1 MTQFASPVLH
11 SLLDTDAYKLHMQQA
26 VFHHYYDV
34 HVAAEFRC
42 RGDDLLGIYADAIR
56 EQVQAMQHLRLQ
68 DDEYQWLS
76 ALPFFKA
83 DYLNWLREF
92 RFNPE
97 QVTVS
102 NDNGKLD
109 IRLSGPWREV
119 ILWEVPLLAVISE
132 MVHRYRSPQ
141 ADVAQALDTL
151 ESKLVDFSALTA
163 GLDMSRFH
171 LMDFGTRRRFSR
183 EVQETIV
190 KRLQQESWFV
200 GTSNYD
206 LARRLSLTPM
216 GTQAHEWFQ
225 AHQQISPDLANS
237 QRAALAAWLEEY
249 PDQLGIALT
258 DCITMDAFLRD
269 FGPEFAT
276 RYQGLRHDSGDPV
289 EWGEKAIAHYQK
301 LVEIVHSYDC
311 RICAQL
317 HQSDSNMLA
326 MLKYVPGVLTKK
338 ISMEELRPLLNAEV
352 APYISKL
359 STRKIHKIINGF
371 GEAAVLAVKA
381 GFDMVQV
388 HGDRMCGSFSSTIF
402 NHRTDEYGGSAENR
416 ARFAVE
422 AVKAIRSRLPEIPI
436 DYKLAVRQEDPHYGN
451 AGVVESELGIFVPLL
466 TDAGVTSFH
475 VTLANH
481 SSLEDTIPPAKHP
494 YFKEQG
500 CFLKF
505 CDEVRQYTDKPITGV
520 GGLNQPDFVE
530 QQLAS
535 GRITCAAMS
544 RQLLAD
550 PEWPNKVASGQIK
563 EIHRCV
569 RCNKKCLGGL
579 QQHQGTHCIY
589 EKV

>member
-26 VFHHYYDV
+26 VFHHYYYV

-76 ALPFFKA
+76 ALPFFQA

-141 ADVAQALDTL
+141 TDVAQALDTL

-269 FGPEFAT
+269 FGVEFAS

-289 EWGEKAIAHYQK
+289 EWGEKAIAHYEK
-301 LVEIVHSYDC
+301 LGIDPQSKTLVFSDNLDLRKAVELYRH
-311 RICAQL
+311 
-317 HQSDSNMLA
+317 
-326 MLKYVPGVLTKK
+326 
-338 ISMEELRPLLNAEV
+338 
-352 APYISKL
+352 
-359 STRKIHKIINGF
+359 
-371 GEAAVLAVKA
+371 
-381 GFDMVQV
+381 
-388 HGDRMCGSFSSTIF
+388 FSSRVQLSFGIGT
-402 NHRTDEYGGSAENR
+402 
-416 ARFAVE
+416 
-422 AVKAIRSRLPEIPI
+422 RLTCDIP
-436 DYKLAVRQEDPHYGN
+436 
-451 AGVVESELGIFVPLL
+451 
-466 TDAGVTSFH
+466 
-475 VTLANH
+475 
-481 SSLEDTIPPAKHP
+481 
-494 YFKEQG
+494 
-500 CFLKF
+500 
-505 CDEVRQYTDKPITGV
+505 
-520 GGLNQPDFVE
+520 
-530 QQLAS
+530 
-535 GRITCAAMS
+535 
-544 RQLLAD
+544 
-550 PEWPNKVASGQIK
+550 
-563 EIHRCV
+563 
-569 RCNKKCLGGL
+569 
-579 QQHQGTHCIY
+579 
-589 EKV
+589 